1 MTDEP
6 RTPRRWAGLCTTSFS
21 STMSTM
27 RSTIKPTL
35 RPASEY
41 TTTCMRAS
49 PGELDRRYGE
59 LFRPRHQRRWDGH
72 AALLA
77 ALHQQ
82 KGLVVRRRFLFPAGL
97 VFLLERG
104 LAGLAN
110 HLGAL
115 RQTQDVQNEGHSSVA
130 HDGCAGV
137 SADPL
142 QLFAQRLDDDLLG
155 IGDLI
160 DHQAKLAAVVLHHH
174 DVRGGVP
181 GCLLP
186 GLGYDLQFA
195 VEIDQR
201 QQASP

>member
-49 PGELDRRYGE
+49 PAAAAASLPAPATIRDRRMSGMICPRYCITSCAPASSIDVMGNSSD
-59 LFRPRHQRRWDGH
+59 LATSDDGMAMRPCSPHCTSKRVWW
-72 AALLA
+72 
-77 ALHQQ
+77 
-82 KGLVVRRRFLFPAGL
+82 
-97 VFLLERG
+97 
-104 LAGLAN
+104 
-110 HLGAL
+110 
-115 RQTQDVQNEGHSSVA
+115 SVA

-160 DHQAKLAAVVLHHH
+160 DHQAKLATVGLHHH

-201 QQASP
+201 QQASPS